1 LARAQRRKNQ
11 TEVPEKPGAL
21 FAMLTITIVLLVL
34 AALCFFG
41 AACNV
46 RSTVNL
52 IGLGLFL
59 CVLAWLL
66 GGR

>member
-1 LARAQRRKNQ
+1 
-11 TEVPEKPGAL
+11 V
-21 FAMLTITIVLLVL
+21 LTISVLLLVL
-34 AALCFFG
+34 ALVSFFA

-46 RSTVNL
+46 ASRVNL